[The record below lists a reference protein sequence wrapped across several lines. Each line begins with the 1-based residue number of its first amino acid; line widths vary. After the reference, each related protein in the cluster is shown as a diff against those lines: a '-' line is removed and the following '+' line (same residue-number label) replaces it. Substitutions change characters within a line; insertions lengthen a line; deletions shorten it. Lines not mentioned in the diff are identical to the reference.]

1 MATGR
6 YVGGGDDKKAN
17 LLNLSDKN
25 PDEPFLQ
32 SVVNGSETK
41 DNEKQQLQQQQQHP
55 QQHGKTTAVV
65 KPVRKRSLVSTTPP
79 SPRHSNHGGGEDAP
93 SSPSPERPVAGDNNH
108 DYYDGGALERDSLL
122 LSPTA
127 AIRQGGGAPTGGQ
140 EGPGGGAGGCP
151 CEKLGGV
158 LARQQQPSSDWSGD
172 EKRIPRRIGTTVFC
186 STPPFLA
193 TDTFP
198 GSRKRK
204 LQGLGS
210 TGYCPLF
217 LISPLPLDQRRSGF
231 FVPSPQFPSFPTS
244 LNRRWRRRR
253 GREGRHS
260 PMKLGNDPFL
270 SAMHEDEKNISQI
283 FLENMVNAWPSPP
296 AINFSITSPHPSSR
310 S

>member
-1 MATGR
+1 M
-6 YVGGGDDKKAN
+6 
-17 LLNLSDKN
+17 
-25 PDEPFLQ
+25 
-32 SVVNGSETK
+32 
-41 DNEKQQLQQQQQHP
+41 
-55 QQHGKTTAVV
+55 
-65 KPVRKRSLVSTTPP
+65 PVRKVGRR
-79 SPRHSNHGGGEDAP
+79 PRK
-93 SSPSPERPVAGDNNH
+93 
-108 DYYDGGALERDSLL
+108 
-122 LSPTA
+122 TA
-127 AIRQGGGAPTGGQ
+127 AAVVRLVQRR
-140 EGPGGGAGGCP
+140 
-151 CEKLGGV
+151 EKNPP
-158 LARQQQPSSDWSGD
+158 ADWHYC
-172 EKRIPRRIGTTVFC
+172 ILFH
-186 STPPFLA
+186 PPFLA
-193 TDTFP
+193 TDTIP